1 MHKAGTILRN
11 LLAVSLIVGA
21 SLASTIDDKTGNA
34 PTLEEID
41 QSKSE
46 LRTIIDRY
54 VADRGSLIRSYP
66 VESSPARQ
74 ARFRQFYSDWLTL
87 IARMNF
93 DAFTQD
99 GKADYVLFRYHLEH
113 EQKELEI
120 RAKSL
125 AETAALVPFAQSITD
140 LAEARRKME
149 KLDPARAAAQIDAL
163 NRQIESTRRSVESG
177 VRTDPAKIKKSVGNR
192 AVMEIAALRGTLRG
206 WYTFYN
212 AYDPLFTWWVDE
224 PYKAVDQSLQA
235 YAAFL
240 TEKVVGLKAGGADT
254 TLATARPGGR
264 GQGPGPG
271 ADGDGGRQRGG
282 FGGGVP
288 QGARAGDS
296 SDIVGDPIGRDA
308 LMVALASEM
317 IPYTP
322 EELIAIGY
330 KELDWCEKELKKAA
344 KELGFGDDW
353 HKALEHVKN
362 KYVEPGKQPEM
373 IKDLAYEAI
382 DYLEKNN
389 LITIPPLARESW
401 RMEMMSPERQ
411 LVNPFFTGGEVIS
424 VSYPVSSMSH
434 EQKMMTMR
442 GNNPHFSK
450 ATVHHELIPG
460 TSPAGFHDRAL

>member
-34 PTLEEID
+34 PTIEEID

-125 AETAALVPFAQSITD
+125 AETAALIPFAQSITD

-163 NRQIESTRRSVESG
+163 NRQIESTRRSVEGG
-177 VRTDPAKIKKSVGNR
+177 VRTDPAKIKCSLDTPRNKPIAMNEISS
-192 AVMEIAALRGTLRG
+192 AVA
-206 WYTFYN
+206 
-212 AYDPLFTWWVDE
+212 
-224 PYKAVDQSLQA
+224 
-235 YAAFL
+235 
-240 TEKVVGLKAGGADT
+240 T
-254 TLATARPGGR
+254 TSTPRNSRPR
-264 GQGPGPG
+264 NN
-271 ADGDGGRQRGG
+271 
-282 FGGGVP
+282 
-288 QGARAGDS
+288 
-296 SDIVGDPIGRDA
+296 
-308 LMVALASEM
+308 VA
-317 IPYTP
+317 
-322 EELIAIGY
+322 
-330 KELDWCEKELKKAA
+330 
-344 KELGFGDDW
+344 
-353 HKALEHVKN
+353 
-362 KYVEPGKQPEM
+362 
-373 IKDLAYEAI
+373 
-382 DYLEKNN
+382 
-389 LITIPPLARESW
+389 
-401 RMEMMSPERQ
+401 
-411 LVNPFFTGGEVIS
+411 
-424 VSYPVSSMSH
+424 
-434 EQKMMTMR
+434 
-442 GNNPHFSK
+442 
-450 ATVHHELIPG
+450 
-460 TSPAGFHDRAL
+460 